1 MIFSMFAIVF
11 FVFYKML
18 LLYVVARVFCELFNM
33 VAMVFLVV
41 FNMLLLYVFTMV
53 F

>member
-1 MIFSMFAIVF
+1 MVAMVF
-11 FVFYKML
+11 LVVYNAL
-18 LLYVVARVFCELFNM
+18 LLYVVARLFCELFNM